1 MIEKEGKRVVLRKR
15 IPDEK
20 TGFQMVGWRAW
31 WSRMEAEGKREAAT
45 SKLEQLNIQ
54 HAKNQASS
62 ITRFF
67 LNNKEVENIK
77 QANTQIFTSF
87 PNNISHTKIHKM
99 INQF

>member
-1 MIEKEGKRVVLRKR
+1 MEQEGKRVVLRKR
-15 IPDEK
+15 IPDDKK
-20 TGFQMVGWRAW
+20 TGFHLVGWRGW

-87 PNNISHTKIHKM
+87 PNNISHTTLNLRKDP
-99 INQF
+99 